1 MTKFKIDDWV
11 EITPN
16 QDFRWPEWNSGVHSL
31 FCGKIGYIEDIVE
44 SMIHPDDREEDYIK
58 VCVYFPDKTFRNPGW
73 YWCNFKSRHLVLSTA
88 AKGMQYVH
96 DSEASEETNNF
107 ETFTKQ
113 KRDEIFRYMFS
124 DKRESDRDSIEK
136 IKKEEE
142 RMFLLKD
149 LSDEEIEQS
158 SSVWDLVD
166 LDPFI

>member
-1 MTKFKIDDWV
+1 
-11 EITPN
+11 
-16 QDFRWPEWNSGVHSL
+16 
-31 FCGKIGYIEDIVE
+31 
-44 SMIHPDDREEDYIK
+44 
-58 VCVYFPDKTFRNPGW
+58 
-73 YWCNFKSRHLVLSTA
+73 LSTA

-149 LSDEEIEQS
+149 LSDEEIDQS